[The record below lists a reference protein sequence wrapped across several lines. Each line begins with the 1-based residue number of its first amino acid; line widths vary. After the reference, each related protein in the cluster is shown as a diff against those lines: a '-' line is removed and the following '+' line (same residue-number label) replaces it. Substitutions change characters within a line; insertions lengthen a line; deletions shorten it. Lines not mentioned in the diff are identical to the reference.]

1 MATRAKKTA
10 KGKSSKKTAKKA
22 TKKAAKALARKGA
35 RKVKK
40 TKKAA
45 AKKGVKKTAKK
56 AGKKAAKKQA
66 VAKKAVKKATKKPA
80 KKTAKSPATN
90 KAPAKKVAKKAAVT
104 APVATAAP
112 APVATPPKA
121 VMSKVSKPKVSK
133 PKATKPEAAPAP
145 KPVAAPQAAA
155 PAVAAA
161 RDNVFYITTAI
172 AYPNGQPHIGHAYEA
187 IATDVLAR
195 FARLDGKDV
204 FFLTGTDEHGLK
216 MVQTA
221 QNEGLTP
228 AALATRNAGRFK
240 EMDERLN
247 VSFDRFI
254 RTTEEQHH
262 RSTQEIWRRMEANG
276 DIYADTYA
284 GWYSVRDEAYYAE
297 DETRLNDD
305 GVRLGPQGTPV
316 EWVEEKSYFFR
327 LSAYQDKLL
336 KLYTDNPDFIGPD
349 ARRNEVM
356 SFVRSGLRDLSI
368 SRTTFDWGVKV
379 PGDEEHVMYV
389 WVDAL
394 TNYITGVGFPD
405 ESDKNWRYW
414 PADVHIIGKDIIR
427 FHAVYWPAFL
437 MSAGIPVQKRVYAH
451 GFLFNRGEKM
461 SKSVGNVVDP
471 FNLADQYGVD
481 QMRYFFLREVPFGQ
495 DGNYNHEA
503 IVARINADLANDLGN
518 LAQRSLSMIAK
529 QLGGVLPEPGEF
541 SDNDKAILALADG
554 MVAASREAMATQQI
568 HQWLNA
574 VWAVVAEA
582 NRYFAGEAPWV
593 LAKTDPARQKTVLYV
608 TAEVVRQIA
617 ILAQPAMPTA
627 SSLLLDSLGIPAGE
641 RDFAMLG
648 GDKRIAP
655 GSTLPAPTPAFPR
668 YIEPAA

>member
-1 MATRAKKTA
+1 MATRAKKTV
-10 KGKSSKKTAKKA
+10 KGKSSKKKAAKKA
-22 TKKAAKALARKGA
+22 VKKAARKAAKTRATKA
-35 RKVKK
+35 VKK
-40 TKKAA
+40 TKKSAPRKGVTKSA
-45 AKKGVKKTAKK
+45 AKTTKK
-56 AGKKAAKKQA
+56 AGKKAAKGRV
-66 VAKKAVKKATKKPA
+66 VARKASKKSAPKKPA
-80 KKTAKSPATN
+80 
-90 KAPAKKVAKKAAVT
+90 KAPAKKVAKRAAAPAMT
-104 APVATAAP
+104 AASAPVAS
-112 APVATPPKA
+112 PPKPA
-121 VMSKVSKPKVSK
+121 KPKVAQSR
-133 PKATKPEAAPAP
+133 TTPAP
-145 KPVAAPQAAA
+145 KPVAASEAAA
-155 PAVAAA
+155 PTIAPA
-161 RDNVFYITTAI
+161 RDNVFYVTTAI
-172 AYPNGQPHIGHAYEA
+172 AYPNGSPHIGHAYEA
-187 IATDVLAR
+187 IATDALAR

-204 FFLTGTDEHGLK
+204 FFLTGTDEHGQK

-221 QNEGLTP
+221 AGEGMSA

-262 RSTQEIWRRMEANG
+262 RSSQEIWRRMEANG
-276 DIYADTYA
+276 DIYADTYS

-297 DETRLNDD
+297 DETRVNDD

-327 LSAYQDKLL
+327 LSAYQDRLL
-336 KLYTDNPDFIGPD
+336 RLYADHPDFIGPD
-349 ARRNEVM
+349 SRKNEVV
-356 SFVRSGLRDLSI
+356 SFVRGGLRDLSI

-405 ESDKNWRYW
+405 ESDRNWRYW
-414 PADVHIIGKDIIR
+414 PADVHVIGKDIIR

-437 MSAGIPVQKRVYAH
+437 LSAGIPLPKRVYAH

-529 QLGGVLPEPGEF
+529 QFGGVLPEPGNF
-541 SDNDKAILALADG
+541 SDNDNAMLAMADG
-554 MVAASREAMATQQI
+554 MIAASREAMAAQQI
-568 HQWLNA
+568 HQWLNS

-582 NRYFAGEAPWV
+582 NRYFAGEAPWA

-617 ILAQPAMPTA
+617 ILAQPVMPSA
-627 SSLLLDSLGIPAGE
+627 SGKLLDGLGIPEAE
-641 RDFAMLG
+641 RNFAMLG
-648 GDKRIAP
+648 GAKRIAP

-668 YIEPAA
+668 YVEPAA

>member
-10 KGKSSKKTAKKA
+10 KGKSSKKKAAKKVA
-22 TKKAAKALARKGA
+22 KKAAKALARKA
-35 RKVKK
+35 VKK
-40 TKKAA
+40 TKKPA
-45 AKKGVKKTAKK
+45 AKKGAKKGAAKTAKK
-56 AGKKAAKKQA
+56 AGKKAAKQQV
-66 VAKKAVKKATKKPA
+66 VAKKAATKKATKKPA
-80 KKTAKSPATN
+80 SKTAK
-90 KAPAKKVAKKAAVT
+90 APASKAAKKAR
-104 APVATAAP
+104 VATSAVIAAP

-121 VMSKVSKPKVSK
+121 VKPKVSK
-133 PKATKPEAAPAP
+133 PKVAPAP
-145 KPVAAPQAAA
+145 KPAAPVAAP
-155 PAVAAA
+155 A

-172 AYPNGQPHIGHAYEA
+172 AYPNGVPHIGHAYEA

-216 MVQTA
+216 MIQTA

-228 AALATRNAGRFK
+228 SALAARNAARFK

-262 RSTQEIWRRMEANG
+262 RSSQEIWRRMEANG
-276 DIYADTYA
+276 DIYADTYS

-336 KLYTDNPDFIGPD
+336 KLYSDRPDFIGPD
-349 ARRNEVM
+349 SRKNEVV
-356 SFVRSGLRDLSI
+356 SFVKSGLRDLSI

-481 QMRYFFLREVPFGQ
+481 QMRYFFMREVPFGQ

-541 SDNDKAILALADG
+541 SDNDKAILAMADG
-554 MVAASREAMATQQI
+554 MIAASREAMASQQI
-568 HQWLNA
+568 HHWLNA

-582 NRYFAGEAPWV
+582 NRYFAGEAPWA

-627 SSLLLDSLGIPAGE
+627 SGLLLDSLGIPAGE

-648 GDKRIAP
+648 GSRRITP